1 MRLHNVLT
9 SLSEVPLVIMLL
21 NGAPWFVL
29 LIVVVYVV
37 RPIVI
42 RLIECRSEET
52 IERIRHTPV
61 TGMRTTAAPRKKKQ
75 MRKKGKKLDT
85 RR

>member
-9 SLSEVPLVIMLL
+9 SLSDVPLVIMLL

-42 RLIECRSEET
+42 RVIECRSEET

-61 TGMRTTAAPRKKKQ
+61 TMRGSVAPGKKKQPRKK
-75 MRKKGKKLDT
+75 RKKLDT